1 MKKKKHTIDIGVIP
15 KRWKYSKEPRIEGLF
30 KMLNSAKINYVNITE
45 EEYKQ
50 IELLNKIEKKKQ
62 ELNRKENKYG
72 TR

>member
-1 MKKKKHTIDIGVIP
+1 MKKKKHTIDIGVVS

-30 KMLNSAKINYVNITE
+30 KMLNAAKINYVNITE